1 MNRNI
6 FWASLAAASVAAVF
20 AYRSVRCAITEAERL
35 AHEEERINE
44 MLDESFPASD
54 PPSFTPASS
63 RV

>member
-6 FWASLAAASVAAVF
+6 FWASIAAASVAAIV
-20 AYRSVRCAITEAERL
+20 AYRSVRCAIADADRL
-35 AHEEERINE
+35 AHEEDRINE

-54 PPSFTPASS
+54 PPSFTPAAS